1 MAKVEPKATIDF
13 ETRSA
18 VSLKRCGTW
27 KYSVH
32 PSTEILCLVFRLPT
46 WAPGRTSVW
55 HPAMPALSLEER
67 AEPDAIE
74 EFFDWIADGGLVEC
88 FNAFFEFSVWNNV
101 LVPRHGWPAI
111 PLEQYRCAAAKAA
124 AHALPRALD
133 DAAAA
138 LKLVLKKDTAKT
150 ETEGVKVIKAIHI
163 VRKVSRPR
171 KSRKAE
177 RTLWAKTGQTP
188 PQYLWH
194 ESVDL
199 LDKLIAYCRIDV
211 LAEEALSHVLDD
223 LSPAETQMFLM
234 DLRINARG
242 FQLDKRAV
250 QVALRLIHQEAVVL
264 NQELT
269 LLTDRQV
276 RRATQRDQML
286 AWLMGMGLELPNTQK
301 GTIDDLL
308 KTGVL
313 TVPTEDNEPPVPDV
327 RLDDL
332 DPKVRRALEIMRALG
347 RSSTAKYRAM
357 KDWMARN
364 GRVHGGLLY
373 HGASTGR
380 WSGKG
385 VQPHNFPKPTFK
397 KVDVNELWFV
407 LKTGDRSA
415 IQAKYGD
422 VMEALSNGLRGAIT
436 AAAGL
441 TLYCADYASI
451 EARVLL
457 WLADDQDGLNLFR
470 QGKDIY
476 LDMADAIYG
485 YHCTKD
491 EHPTERSM
499 GKIAIL
505 GLGYQMG
512 AVKFLATCAMFGI
525 EITEEFAKQVVDAY
539 REKYWRV
546 KQLWADQEAAAIKAV
561 TTGKRV
567 FAGKV
572 VWFTEGR
579 FLYCQLP
586 SGRRLAYPYPEA
598 KLTEMRWGG
607 QKVALSFM
615 GVDSYTRRWKRQTV
629 YGGLIVENITQSCAR
644 DLMAEAMLRAEA
656 HPNYQIV
663 LSVHDEL
670 IAESPKGVGTV
681 HEFETLMATLP
692 KWAAGCPVSAEG
704 QSNFRYSK

>member
-1 MAKVEPKATIDF
+1 
-13 ETRSA
+13 
-18 VSLKRCGTW
+18 
-27 KYSVH
+27 
-32 PSTEILCLVFRLPT
+32 
-46 WAPGRTSVW
+46 
-55 HPAMPALSLEER
+55 MPALGLEEQ
-67 AEPDAIE
+67 AEVLAIE
-74 EFFDWIADGGLVEC
+74 ELFDWIADGGLVEAH
-88 FNAFFEFSVWNNV
+88 NVWFEYCIWQNI
-101 LVPRHGWPAI
+101 LVARHGWPAM
-111 PLEQYRCAAAKAA
+111 PLEQWRCSAAKAA
-124 AHALPRALD
+124 AHALPRALK
-133 DAAAA
+133 DAGAA
-138 LKLVLKKDTAKT
+138 LKLALTKDVEGSKVMKKMAK
-150 ETEGVKVIKAIHI
+150 
-163 VRKVSRPR
+163 PR

-177 RTLWAKTGQTP
+177 RAAWAAAGTTP
-188 PQYLWH
+188 PQYVWW
-194 ESVDL
+194 ESVEL
-199 LDKLIAYCRIDV
+199 LERLIAYCRVDV

-242 FQLDKRAV
+242 FQLDRRAV

-269 LLTDRQV
+269 LLTDRVV

-286 AWLMGMGLELPNTQK
+286 AWLMAMGLEMPNTQK

-308 KTGVL
+308 NG
-313 TVPTEDNEPPVPDV
+313 VPDMCGDV
-327 RLDDL
+327 YDL
-332 DPKVRRALEIMRALG
+332 SQHDPKVRRALEIMRALG

-364 GRVHGGLLY
+364 GRVFGSLLY

-385 VQPHNFPKPTFK
+385 VQPHNFPKPSFK
-397 KVDVNELWFV
+397 KLDVNELWHI
-407 LKTGDRSA
+407 LKKGDRNE
-415 IQAKYGD
+415 IRDRYGD

-441 TLYCADYASI
+441 TLYCADFSSI

-457 WLADDQDGLNLFR
+457 WVADDQDGLDLFR
-470 QGKDIY
+470 RNKDLY
-476 LDMADAIYG
+476 LDMAEAIYG
-485 YHCTKD
+485 YPCTKED
-491 EHPTERSM
+491 NSSERAI

-512 AVKFLATCAMFGI
+512 ASKFVTTCDVMGGI
-525 EITEEFAKQVVDAY
+525 TIDEDFAKQVVDAY

-615 GVDSYTRRWKRQTV
+615 GVDSYTRKWKRLTV
-629 YGGLIVENITQSCAR
+629 YGGLIVENIVQAISR
-644 DLMAEAMLRAEA
+644 DLMAHGMLMAEA
-656 HPNYQIV
+656 HPDYQIV
-663 LSVHDEL
+663 LSIHDEL
-670 IAESPKGVGTV
+670 LAESPKGAGTV
-681 HEFETLMATLP
+681 HEFETLMSTVPA
-692 KWAAGCPVSAEG
+692 WGRGCPVGAEG
-704 QSNFRYSK
+704 WSAFRYRKG